1 MIFVKF
7 EDNHKNLSLF
17 NIWKKSFD
25 ELNENIRVLF
35 TNYMRIY
42 LNRITLSKANN
53 YREYELERF
62 EVRNKTDQVIVE
74 ERCSFCLNFQYVSVN
89 VNSYLSFF

>member
-7 EDNHKNLSLF
+7 DDNHENSLSF

-25 ELNENIRVLF
+25 ELDENIHVLF

-42 LNRITLSKANN
+42 LKRIISSSAND
-53 YREYELERF
+53 YSEYELERF
-62 EVRNKTDQVIVE
+62 EVRNKTD
-74 ERCSFCLNFQYVSVN
+74 
-89 VNSYLSFF
+89 